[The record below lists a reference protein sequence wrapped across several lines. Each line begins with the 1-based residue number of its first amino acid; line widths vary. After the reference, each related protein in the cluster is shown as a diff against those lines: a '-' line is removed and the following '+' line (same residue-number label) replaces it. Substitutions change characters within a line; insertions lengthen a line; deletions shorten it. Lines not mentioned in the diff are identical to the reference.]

1 MAVLSGIA
9 EAGSKLASKASG
21 AISSV
26 GGKLSKAKTAI
37 SESKLG
43 KSVSS
48 LKNNVKSTIENFQSK
63 QNQVNSRV
71 NSVEKMLQG
80 QTRNEVL
87 KQETSKEQ
95 ISLENRQLDIL
106 EQIERNT
113 RDGLGAAKEN
123 KKQQKGIFGKIFDTL
138 STISNIRTVAGMLRG
153 GGTAPGAAGAAKP
166 GIISRTGTAIKNSR
180 IGKAVSG
187 TASAIANSKAGSAIG
202 RAGSSI
208 VKGVSSAGG
217 AIASGASNIASSV
230 ANSSAGQAVSGAVK
244 SGGGFLSKAFGAV
257 SSAVSNL
264 NPLNALKGLI
274 GKNAGK
280 VLGAIFTKIPGIGG
294 LLTSALAAYNIASIK
309 SDPTLSADEKKKQI
323 GLAISNALGGIIGSI
338 GGGVLAGTL
347 GSVVPVAGT
356 LAGGVLGSMAGG
368 LVGTYVGEAI
378 GGAIGPEK
386 IYDLAAAVPGVGS
399 LIEVT
404 DTPKEQTPS
413 ATPTPK
419 PPPSAADQL
428 TPPGP
433 PNAPQ
438 GITPEGKTITPETRD
453 AKFAE
458 PLASGPSGAA
468 LAGTALTGS
477 IAAAS
482 MGALP
487 SDISTT
493 ASIAPSTTAPT
504 PAAQPVMKEQSLSER
519 VFGNSML
526 GKIAQYSTPIGM
538 MTSAYDFLNP
548 PKEITPQETAKT
560 PDQKKLDTIS
570 ITANTVNLSG
580 QISTEQKTTG
590 VAATT
595 PTTTTPTTNIP
606 ATSIPA
612 TNIPITNEAKKP
624 EQKNQSLTEQVF
636 GTGTFSK
643 IAPFIPGANLAMLGT
658 KMYDTASPVAEKVT
672 SGAQS
677 VLDNISGTLSS
688 ILQPKPVDQTAN
700 MSCIPLCDGS
710 SAKPSPEWNSPKK
723 NISEMLKEETM
734 LSKVKDKVS
743 SAPSGNMTNI
753 ISNNSTSMGGGG
765 QNYVPNEPRMAS
777 AFPDPFFLSV
787 NSELMNILRC

>member
-9 EAGSKLASKASG
+9 KAGSKLASKTSG

-48 LKNNVKSTIENFQSK
+48 LKDNVQSTIKNFQSG
-63 QNQVNSRV
+63 QNEVSSRV
-71 NSVEKMLQG
+71 NSVEKMLQS

-113 RDGLGAAKEN
+113 RDGLGAAKDN
-123 KKQQKGIFGKIFDTL
+123 KKQEKGILGKIFDTL

-257 SSAVSNL
+257 SSAVSKL

-274 GKNAGK
+274 SKNAGK
-280 VLGAIFTKIPGIGG
+280 ALGAIFTKIPGIGG
-294 LLTSALAAYNIASIK
+294 LITSALAAYNIASIK
-309 SDPTLSADEKKKQI
+309 SDPTLSPDEKKKQI

-338 GGGVLAGTL
+338 GGAALAGTL
-347 GSVVPVAGT
+347 GSVVPGAGT
-356 LAGGVLGSMAGG
+356 LLGGALGGMAGG
-368 LVGTYVGEAI
+368 LIGSYVGEAI

-438 GITPEGKTITPETRD
+438 AITPEGKN

-493 ASIAPSTTAPT
+493 ASIAPPTTAAA

-538 MTSAYDFLNP
+538 MTSAYDFLNS

-590 VAATT
+590 AAA
-595 PTTTTPTTNIP
+595 TTPTTNIP
-606 ATSIPA
+606 AT
-612 TNIPITNEAKKP
+612 NIPTTNEAKKP
-624 EQKNQSLTEQVF
+624 EQKKQSLTEQVF

-765 QNYVPNEPRMAS
+765 QNYIPNEPRMAS

-787 NSELMNILRC
+787 NSDLMNVLRC